1 MIRERDMAS
10 YRPAPMP
17 RDFADHG
24 ANVEDVAREFARQ
37 DAVTSEA
44 LIASLVTQ
52 AIQQWRLDD
61 ATFWQRVKFHA
72 RLIRATT
79 ASVTVERP
87 RDAR

>member
-1 MIRERDMAS
+1 MAS
-10 YRPAPMP
+10 YTSPMMAP

-24 ANVEDVAREFARQ
+24 PCVEELAREFACQ

-52 AIQQWRLDD
+52 AVQQWRLDD

-72 RLIRATT
+72 RLIRATM
-79 ASVTVERP
+79 P
-87 RDAR
+87 RGAVDVR